1 MNKQVIVYFGKEVTE
16 RAKNFLIN
24 TSKDDMSYLTKKFKE
39 AIIDRE
45 MRNYRFLYKGQL
57 IICYM
62 YETKNLIKVFIDDVY
77 HI

>member
-24 TSKDDMSYLTKKFKE
+24 TSKDDMRYLTKKFKE

-62 YETKNLIKVFIDDVY
+62 YETENLIKVFIDDVY